1 MPKQYPPDLL
11 HFLVSQGVSR
21 VIVGHTPHGN
31 CPTVIPHEGLSV
43 IMGDTS
49 PLPKKPLGDGGL
61 PMSKGIVSS
70 SPKPHGETMP
80 VAAGSPGH
88 KVMSQM
94 ASHPFIPFYLED
106 HHVL

>member
-11 HFLVSQGVSR
+11 HFLVSQGVAR

-49 PLPKKPLGDGGL
+49 PLVPDMSSVQNPCWLMILGDY
-61 PMSKGIVSS
+61 
-70 SPKPHGETMP
+70 T
-80 VAAGSPGH
+80 
-88 KVMSQM
+88 
-94 ASHPFIPFYLED
+94 
-106 HHVL
+106 